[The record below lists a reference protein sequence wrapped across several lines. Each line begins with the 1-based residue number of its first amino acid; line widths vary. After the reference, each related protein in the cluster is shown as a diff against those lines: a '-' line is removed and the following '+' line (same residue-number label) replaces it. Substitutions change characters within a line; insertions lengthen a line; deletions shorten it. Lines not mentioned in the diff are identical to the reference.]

1 MAKVYSLMKKNGK
14 RKTMM
19 KTTTMK
25 TTIDAFSSFPVYC
38 KYSKEVD

>member
-1 MAKVYSLMKKNGK
+1 M
-14 RKTMM
+14 MM